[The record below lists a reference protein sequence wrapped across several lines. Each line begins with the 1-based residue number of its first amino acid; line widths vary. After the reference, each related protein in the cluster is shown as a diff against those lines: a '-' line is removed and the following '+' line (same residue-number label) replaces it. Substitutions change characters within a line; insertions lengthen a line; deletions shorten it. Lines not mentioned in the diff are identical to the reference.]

1 MGTTMTEKTVPIVR
15 SATSDESWELP
26 RFLEKLTAPEVAP
39 VAPFAQTT
47 MAFCTRVSEALFQ
60 VPRVRSY
67 PEIVALA
74 YWLRP
79 APIEA
84 AREAF
89 ASLEDETQII
99 TPRGLVFHVPPANVD
114 TMFVYGWVLSLLV
127 GNVNVVRVSER
138 ESPVVRLL
146 LSTIGELMTDP
157 RFESVAR
164 NNRLVFTGHDDETS
178 AALSS
183 IADLR
188 VVWGGDATI
197 LHFRQFPLPV
207 RGRDLSFPDRHS
219 FAILDAE
226 AVATVEDDE
235 LAQVADRFFNDA
247 YWFDQGGCSSPR
259 LVIWYDPDDRWAGP
273 ARERF
278 HAAVIQ
284 AVTAHGYEAMTGAA
298 IAKMVQSFQA
308 IVEQSITSYEAPTNE
323 ATWLALDDLAEYR
336 RESAGGGIFY
346 EYVSQDLHKD
356 LTLLLTARDQT
367 ATYFGIEPDRIKN
380 LARSVNGRGVDRW
393 VPVGRALDFD
403 RIWDGYDLLQEF
415 GKKVAVGGS
424 GT

>member
-1 MGTTMTEKTVPIVR
+1 ME
-15 SATSDESWELP
+15 
-26 RFLEKLTAPEVAP
+26 
-39 VAPFAQTT
+39 
-47 MAFCTRVSEALFQ
+47 
-60 VPRVRSY
+60 
-67 PEIVALA
+67 
-74 YWLRP
+74 WLQP
-79 APIEA
+79 
-84 AREAF
+84 
-89 ASLEDETQII
+89 Q
-99 TPRGLVFHVPPANVD
+99 
-114 TMFVYGWVLSLLV
+114 
-127 GNVNVVRVSER
+127 
-138 ESPVVRLL
+138 
-146 LSTIGELMTDP
+146 
-157 RFESVAR
+157 
-164 NNRLVFTGHDDETS
+164 
-178 AALSS
+178 
-183 IADLR
+183 
-188 VVWGGDATI
+188 
-197 LHFRQFPLPV
+197 
-207 RGRDLSFPDRHS
+207 
-219 FAILDAE
+219 
-226 AVATVEDDE
+226 
-235 LAQVADRFFNDA
+235 
-247 YWFDQGGCSSPR
+247 
-259 LVIWYDPDDRWAGP
+259 IWYDPDDRWAGP

-278 HAAVIQ
+278 HAAVMQ